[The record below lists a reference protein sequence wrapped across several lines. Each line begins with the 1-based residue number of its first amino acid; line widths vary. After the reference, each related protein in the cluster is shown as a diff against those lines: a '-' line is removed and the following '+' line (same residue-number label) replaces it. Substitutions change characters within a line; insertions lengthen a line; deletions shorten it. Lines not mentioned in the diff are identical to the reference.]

1 MSDYRIFCFYRTATG
16 VVKID
21 EAKLEE
27 YGKEGFSHFFA
38 HVCKMLHVQ
47 SLACEDDLNFNP
59 KLSHVVHRRLKTALK
74 DLIWHEQFQA
84 LMSRWFSVVDA
95 ATGKITGS
103 LDSRKKLGALTS
115 LSIVDKIFPSAYHL
129 CNLYEMKF
137 ESATVITI
145 VDEAMVYE
153 SMYTNSEVYN
163 RIGKEMCIVIDIAL
177 AKGGT
182 ESIVESFYSSMAS
195 QAMQGGQSNEA
206 LALR

>member
-1 MSDYRIFCFYRTATG
+1 ME
-16 VVKID
+16 K
-21 EAKLEE
+21 
-27 YGKEGFSHFFA
+27 FSNFFD
-38 HVCKMLHVQ
+38 HVCKMPHVQ
-47 SLACEDDLNFNP
+47 RMSEDGLIFNP

-74 DLIWHEQFQA
+74 DFIWLQQFRDV
-84 LMSRWFSVVDA
+84 MSRWFSVVNA

-103 LDSRKKLGALTS
+103 LDSEILGVLTS
-115 LSIVDKIFPSAYHL
+115 MTTVDKIFPPSTYHL

-137 ESATVITI
+137 ESKTVITI
-145 VDEAMVYE
+145 LDEAMVYN

-163 RIGKEMCIVIDIAL
+163 LIGKEMCIVTDIAL

-182 ESIVESFYSSMAS
+182 EAIVESFYSSMAS